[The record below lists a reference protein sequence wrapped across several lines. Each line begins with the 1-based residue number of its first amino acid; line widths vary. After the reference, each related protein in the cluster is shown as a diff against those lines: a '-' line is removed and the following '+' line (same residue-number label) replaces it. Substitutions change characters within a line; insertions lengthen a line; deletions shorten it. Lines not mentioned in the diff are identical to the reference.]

1 MRILLFILVFLA
13 ASFAYSQ
20 QPASHATIAKVREEL
35 QKLWADLQDAS
46 VKKDRKMLEN
56 YYADE
61 FIFIHSHGQED
72 NKQRRIDKI
81 LSVNDYV
88 SAPMPSF
95 DELYVYGDVAV
106 LRAKGPDRGTT
117 IFAKKNGQW
126 QIVQVQSTIIP
137 QERKPVKLDPKVLD
151 QYVGKYEQSAGVFT
165 LITKQG
171 DTLFAKG
178 MNRPQVM
185 LVAMSDTVFQVKDN
199 IGVFTFYKDENKKVT
214 HYILRVNERE
224 TKGTKVD

>member
-1 MRILLFILVFLA
+1 MRILLLIPAFLA
-13 ASFAYSQ
+13 ASLAYSQ
-20 QPASHATIAKVREEL
+20 QPADQTKIAKVKEEL
-35 QKLWADLQDAS
+35 QKLWTGIQDAS
-46 VKKDRKMLEN
+46 VKKDRKALEN

-61 FIFIHSHGQED
+61 FLFIHSHGQED
-72 NKQRRIDKI
+72 DKQRRIDKI

-88 SAPMPSF
+88 AAPMPSF

-106 LRAKGPDRGTT
+106 LRAKGTDRGTT

-126 QIVQVQSTIIP
+126 QIVQVQSTTIP
-137 QERKPVKLDPKVLD
+137 LQPKSVRLDPKILD
-151 QYVGKYEQSAGVFT
+151 QYVGRYEQSPGVFT

-185 LVAMSDTVFQVKDN
+185 LVPISDSVFQVKDN
-199 IGVFTFYKDENKKVT
+199 IGVFTFYRNENRKVA

-224 TKGTKVD
+224 TKGTKVE